1 MTIQPALDSTPTLAA
16 ADILEVPVPLARQG
30 YTISI
35 GLGVL
40 ERLGTVAQAHGARG
54 RLPLITDDAVWRAW
68 GERTQAAVAAAG
80 LTVDPLVLD
89 PGEGSKSFTGLE
101 RVLTHLLQEGP
112 LDRYTPVVAFGG
124 GVIGDLAGLAAALAL
139 RGVPYLQ
146 VPTTLLAMVDSAI
159 GGKTAIDVPAG
170 KNLVGAF
177 YQPVHVLADLSLLT
191 TLPARQWRA
200 GYAEIIKYG
209 LLGDAAFYDWC
220 EAHGAA
226 LLAGDMTAVA
236 EAVATSCRHKAH
248 ITVADTTERSGL
260 RATLNLGHTFAHAYE
275 TALGYD
281 DTLLHGEAVAIGMVD
296 AFALSARLGLI
307 AADAGA
313 RLAAH
318 AAAVGLPTVR
328 PADPRL
334 GDHDRLI
341 NLMAA
346 DKKAVGGQLRF
357 VLVRAIGQAFLT
369 GAIDHAD
376 VRAVL
381 DARAPPRHPNP

>member
-1 MTIQPALDSTPTLAA
+1 MTTRPTPSSPPTRAA
-16 ADILEVPVPLARQG
+16 TNVLEVPVPLARQG

-35 GLGVL
+35 GPGVL
-40 ERLGTVAQAHGARG
+40 ARLGAVAKAHGAQG
-54 RLPLITDDAVWRAW
+54 RLPLITDTAVWRAW
-68 GERTQAAVAAAG
+68 GKRAQAVATAAG

-89 PGEGSKSFTGLE
+89 PGESSKSFRGLE
-101 RVLTHLLQEGP
+101 RVLTHLLEGGP
-112 LDRYTPVVAFGG
+112 LDRHTPLVAFGG

-159 GGKTAIDVPAG
+159 GGKTAIDAPAG
-170 KNLVGAF
+170 KNLIGAF

-209 LLGDAAFYDWC
+209 LLGDAAFFDWC

-226 LLAGDMTAVA
+226 LLAGDTTAVA
-236 EAVATSCRHKAH
+236 EAVATSCRHKAR
-248 ITVADTTERSGL
+248 ITVADETERSGL

-307 AADAGA
+307 GADAGT

-318 AAAVGLPTVR
+318 VAAVGLPTQR

-334 GDHDRLI
+334 RDHDRLI
-341 NLMAA
+341 NLMGA

-357 VLVRAIGQAFLT
+357 VLARAIGEAFLT
-369 GAIDHAD
+369 GAIDRAD

-381 DARAPPRHPNP
+381 DARAPSPHPTP